1 VESEAAPEL
10 AAPRPDGLTVAA
22 LTGLAPAK
30 AVTASLPRANG
41 PDYGDYADAEYER
54 LRLMFPDMFEGET

>member
-1 VESEAAPEL
+1 
-10 AAPRPDGLTVAA
+10 LTVAA